1 MPLLDVYT
9 VEQSSNQSDLSSVD
23 VENPNF
29 EAFNEKLLQRFGASS
44 VQVTTLEGNVITD
57 NSSFARELSA
67 VQPPDDCLFLNLVCE
82 YRKPEPEPEP
92 ELSQVRYPVLIE
104 DDNSPAPVPETEAK
118 VEAEAEVKVE
128 DEPEPERGVF
138 GRRYGRHRWG
148 RHGGARLNNCA
159 RGTVI
164 GETVDAAP
172 ASAPAEKKVEETK
185 EERKERPV
193 VHGAICD
200 NCQNRIV
207 GIRYKCFTCPDY
219 DLCSTCEETSAS
231 VHNPAHVFAVIKK
244 PYQAFYLCRRAP
256 EPVPVCSSSSSSSA
270 EQDPEPQARPWKRG
284 GGLCKRVVELESKIE
299 SLNARIEE
307 LLKRKESQNEEQVS
321 VPVVEEEKKEEEVPV
336 VSTLVSSPDEVAEEA
351 QKQEAEA
358 QYQEML
364 AKDAGAFEEL
374 PAELFQLIDM
384 GLPFNVKWL
393 TRLLKKHKNNTDA
406 VIAEV
411 VSKCDRRK

>member
-9 VEQSSNQSDLSSVD
+9 VEQSSNQSDLSAID

-29 EAFNEKLLQRFGASS
+29 EAFSEKLLQRFGASS
-44 VQVTTLEGNVITD
+44 VQFTTLEGNTVSD
-57 NSSFARELSA
+57 SSSFARELAA

-92 ELSQVRYPVLIE
+92 EQTEVHYPVLIE
-104 DDNSPAPVPETEAK
+104 DDNGPAPVPEKEA
-118 VEAEAEVKVE
+118 EAEAEVQKEAEVE
-128 DEPEPERGVF
+128 AQPEKYVF

-148 RHGGARLNNCA
+148 RHGGIRLNNCA

-164 GETVDAAP
+164 GDSVEAV
-172 ASAPAEKKVEETK
+172 ASAEKKEEEVK
-185 EERKERPV
+185 EERNERPV
-193 VHGAICD
+193 VHAAICD

-207 GIRYKCFTCPDY
+207 GIRYKCFTCPDF
-219 DLCSTCEETSAS
+219 DLCSTCEESSAS
-231 VHNPAHVFAVIKK
+231 VHNPSHVFAVIKK
-244 PYQAFYLCRRAP
+244 PYQAFYLCRRGP
-256 EPVPVCSSSSSSSA
+256 ESVSPCSSSSSSVA
-270 EQDPEPQARPWKRG
+270 PVEQDPEPQARPWKRG

-307 LLKRKESQNEEQVS
+307 LLNLKESQKQEQVS
-321 VPVVEEEKKEEEVPV
+321 VAAEEDVVVPSVSSLERSPEDIAEEV
-336 VSTLVSSPDEVAEEA
+336 
-351 QKQEAEA
+351 QKQEAEE

-393 TRLLKKHKNNTDA
+393 TRLLKKHKNNTEA